1 LRKQRFLNTVLALG
15 LVTGLFAGVFSGTA
29 LASPGDPGQNW
40 LFFPFV
46 YNATNIGTT
55 ANPITVTG
63 SITIQNIEDSQVN
76 IQVWDA
82 SGTTQLNTTKTLNP
96 RASITYSAASLGLTD
111 GGEGVTVSAVWT
123 SLADR
128 FDLGLCARNT
138 DTLTHLKAAGTDTG
152 TNTDAIGL
160 SGTVVTTND
169 PATGVPY
176 VNGVDYTATI
186 NGSGKVVVKWLGSGH
201 EPAVADPAANP
212 PVTGQYN
219 VQYYTDCGVPRIAG
233 VEKHWTTSDPSTTV
247 DGYTAVPLSDLVD
260 ASDNGFSWPE
270 LDLNNQYRWVLPIAQ
285 TNTGWDSIL
294 RITNVDSQ
302 DALVNA
308 YWYQAG
314 TGVTSTPISIP
325 VPTIPSGGTAVLDL
339 TAMGY
344 ADGMVGS
351 VWIDSDVA
359 TVALVDRVKVSTD
372 MALTNVAQP
381 RTDEVSFGILG
392 NGEARLRYASLVF
405 GGANG
410 WNTGFDI
417 ANLSSS
423 DNNVTITFYDN
434 QGSPATQ
441 PTSVY
446 IPARGMKY
454 VYRPNLANLGFDP
467 AQPVTAIIRGT
478 APIAAVV
485 DEVKYLAAGGNDA
498 GHAMSYAAQQAAPAS
513 VAIDLT
519 SSLNQAAG
527 YGKYFYLSAL
537 SLPLYQ
543 QGMNANGPNSGMNLF
558 NPSDSSVWAMVQ
570 IVDSSGIGAPG
581 YVNAN
586 DAELPSPMLLSPFQ
600 STNVYAPFLGQLP
613 SGSYSAVVGIVSK
626 SIVHALLGAG
636 SLVGVSNNVNYN
648 VAGDGSAA
656 FNMTPT
662 IFDITDVPGF
672 INQLNIFQLLTAG
685 YCGFI
690 PQNLAQQVFISDGP
704 CLYINPNQVPF
715 P

>member
-1 LRKQRFLNTVLALG
+1 MRKQRFLNTVLALG

-29 LASPGDPGQNW
+29 LASPGDPGQNMI
-40 LFFPFV
+40 FFPYV
-46 YNATNIGTT
+46 YNNTDVGGINM
-55 ANPITVTG
+55 TG
-63 SITIQNIEDSQVN
+63 SITVQNIEDSQVN

-96 RASITYSAASLGLTD
+96 RASITYSAAALGLLD
-111 GGEGVTVSAVWT
+111 GGEGVTVTAVWT

-128 FDLGLCARNT
+128 LALGLCTTNN
-138 DTLTHLKAAGTDTG
+138 DTLTHVANNGTDTG
-152 TNTDAIGL
+152 TNGDAIGL
-160 SGTVVTTND
+160 PGTVVTTND
-169 PATGVPY
+169 PTTGVPY
-176 VNGVDYTATI
+176 VNGVDYTASI
-186 NGSGKVVVKWLGSGH
+186 NGSGNVVVNWSLNGH
-201 EPAVADPAANP
+201 EPDVTNG
-212 PVTGQYN
+212 PVQYT
-219 VQYYTDCGVPRIAG
+219 VQYYQDCGVPRIAG
-233 VEKHWTTSDPSTTV
+233 VEKHWTTSSPSTTV
-247 DGYTAVPLSDLVD
+247 DGYSAVPLSDLVD
-260 ASDNGFSWPE
+260 SSDNGFSWPE
-270 LDLNNQYRWVLPIAQ
+270 LDLNNQFRWVLPIAQ
-285 TNTGWDSIL
+285 LNNSWNSIV
-294 RITNVDSQ
+294 RITNVSAQ
-302 DALVNA
+302 DASVNA
-308 YWYQAG
+308 YWYPAG
-314 TGVTSTPISIP
+314 NGVTSTPLTIP
-325 VPTIPSGGTAVLDL
+325 VPTIASGATESINLSDIA
-339 TAMGY
+339 AAQGY
-344 ADGMVGS
+344 PANAVGS

-359 TVALVDRVKVSTD
+359 TVALVDRVKVTTN

-381 RTDEVSFGILG
+381 RTDNVSFGVLG
-392 NGEARLRYASLVF
+392 NGEARLRYAPLVF

-410 WNTGFDI
+410 WNTGFNI

-423 DNNVTITFYDN
+423 DNNVTITFYNN

-485 DEVKYLAAGGNDA
+485 DEVKYAEAGGKDA
-498 GHAMSYAAQQAAPAS
+498 GHAMSYAASQAAPAS

-519 SSLNQAAG
+519 STLNQAMG

-543 QGMNANGPNSGMNLF
+543 QGPTVNGVNNGPNSGMNLF

-570 IVDSSGIGAPG
+570 ILDSSGIGAPG

-600 STNVYAPFLGQLP
+600 STNVYAPFLSQLP
-613 SGSYSAVVGIVSK
+613 SGSYSAVVGVVSK
-626 SIVHALLGAG
+626 SIVHALLGKG

-648 VAGDGSAA
+648 VAGDGAA
-656 FNMTPT
+656 VFNMTPT
-662 IFDITDVPGF
+662 IFDIQNIPGF
-672 INQLNIFQLLTAG
+672 VNALNIFQVLTAG

-690 PQNLAQQVFISDGP
+690 PQNLAQQLQFSDGP